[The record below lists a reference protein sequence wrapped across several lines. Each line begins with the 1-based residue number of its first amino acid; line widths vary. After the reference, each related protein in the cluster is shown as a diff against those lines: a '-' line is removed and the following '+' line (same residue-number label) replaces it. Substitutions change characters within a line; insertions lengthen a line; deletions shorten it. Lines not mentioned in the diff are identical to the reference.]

1 MASVRKPSQKAFRA
15 CARWLQTCLEIGWRK
30 SDLDALE
37 KLWWEH
43 HDDNGKLKGEA

>member
-1 MASVRKPSQKAFRA
+1 MAKKASIKAIRA
-15 CARWLQTCLEIGWRK
+15 CGEWLAFCLRIGWHK

-43 HDDNGKLKGEA
+43 HDHRGNLVFR